1 MNPRSTAVAV
11 LLLLALPLAAA
22 SAADAPA
29 DAIAKARKLVD
40 EGSYEVALGVLRDSL
55 GEHPDDPEL
64 LVELGRTAY
73 AQALEI
79 FRSTSPT
86 LGRLALFDS
95 MKWFERATEA
105 NPDLLDAW
113 RGLGAAAIMAGDF
126 DRAIGAWRRA
136 TEIAPTDGES
146 WYQYGY
152 SLAYRGRFEE
162 SLPAFEAARRLLGPD
177 PRVLLNEGIALASLG
192 RTGEAQAFFLDLVR
206 VEAAAGR
213 TSSSEMQS
221 GLKRLWKIHS
231 DRDDWAGAEAAFAT
245 VAKEFPKLAGG
256 WWYLAHARLNAGKAG
271 PAAEAFAKVT
281 ELQPEW
287 PDGWSRLG
295 EAHLAAGAPD
305 AAAKALDRLVALDKG
320 GTASSDLLLATIRA
334 LVGAD
339 RTPDALALLDR
350 FAAEFPNDPAILERR
365 GDLLFRLGRYADA
378 LLTWRAAA
386 EFDPFGHEVV
396 VKQEKAATALLRTG
410 DIPGELVPRAPRPE
424 EPAGPAAEGEG
435 ETICDFEGSAV
446 YARVNGAATG
456 RRTGDGFRLARKPGT
471 EGMGNLSLTFI
482 PTMDTRPFV
491 SLRFRVRGPAGGALL
506 VLAKDGYD
514 QFEVAPGFVRLTHE
528 TPVELTG
535 DTQVVT
541 LPLDG
546 FVATAPNRQI
556 PMNRARLRALIF
568 EIGAVPP
575 GADADVKLAD
585 EVLFGPVELVRED
598 GTAYTVDDFAGA
610 PAETLFLTTGAA
622 TAFARTLFTA
632 DQVPGFRPDPNT
644 FVTPAIFGDD
654 YDPADVHEGEGSFRM
669 TLPAAGAAAGS
680 LEFNPDRSFD
690 DATAITFWAKGRLG
704 GEKLRVTF
712 TDALDADVGNDA
724 PASAPRLETPAH
736 LLRGHFVLTPGWKR
750 YTIDRADFP
759 DVDFRSL
766 LRITFEFGTPEGNPV
781 GTTIY
786 IDRIA
791 TQA

>member
-1 MNPRSTAVAV
+1 MSRRSTLVAV
-11 LLLLALPLAAA
+11 LLLLAIPTAAA
-22 SAADAPA
+22 TAANAPA
-29 DAIAKARKLVD
+29 DAIARARELVSA
-40 EGSYEVALGVLRDSL
+40 GSYEVALATLRDSL
-55 GEHPDDPEL
+55 EEHPRDPDL

-95 MKWFERATEA
+95 MKWYEQATEA
-105 NPDLLDAW
+105 KPDLLDAW

-136 TEIAPTDGES
+136 VEIDPNDGES
-146 WYQYGY
+146 WYRLGY

-162 SLPAFEAARRLLGPD
+162 SLPAFESARRLLGPA
-177 PRVLLNEGIALASLG
+177 PRILLNEGISLASLG
-192 RTGEAQAFFLDLVR
+192 RRNEAQAFFLDLIR
-206 VEAAAGR
+206 AEAAAGR
-213 TSSSEMQS
+213 TSSADMQS

-231 DRDDWAGAEAAFAT
+231 DRSDWAGAEAAFAT
-245 VAKEFPKLAGG
+245 MAKELPKLAGG

-271 PAAEAFAKVT
+271 AAAKAFAKVT
-281 ELQPEW
+281 ELQPDW

-295 EAHLAAGAPD
+295 DAYLAAGAPD
-305 AAAKALDRLVALDKG
+305 AAAEALDRLAALDRG
-320 GTASSDLLLATIRA
+320 GPASSDLLLATIRA

-350 FAAEFPNDPAILERR
+350 FTADFPDDPVILQRR

-386 EFDPFGHEVV
+386 GLDPFGHEVV

-410 DIPGELVPRAPRPE
+410 DIPGELVPRGPREETPE
-424 EPAGPAAEGEG
+424 RPAGEG
-435 ETICDFEGSAV
+435 ETIFDFEGSTV
-446 YARVNGAATG
+446 FARVNGAATG
-456 RRTGDGFRLARKPGT
+456 NRTGDGFRLVRKPGA

-491 SLRFRVRGPAGGALL
+491 SLRFRVRGPAGRALL
-506 VLAKDGYD
+506 VLAKDGFD
-514 QFEVAPGFVRLTHE
+514 QFEVAPGFVRLTHG

-535 DTQVVT
+535 ETQVVT

-568 EIGAVPP
+568 EIGQVPP
-575 GADADVKLAD
+575 GADGDVTLAE

-598 GTAYTVDDFAGA
+598 GSAFTAEDFAGA
-610 PAETLFLTTGAA
+610 PSETLFLATGAA

-632 DQVPGFRPDPNT
+632 DQIAGFRPDPNT
-644 FVTPAIFGDD
+644 WVTPAIFGED
-654 YDPADVHEGEGSFRM
+654 YDRADVHDGEGSFRL
-669 TLPAAGAAAGS
+669 TLPGPGEAAGS

-704 GEKLRVTF
+704 GEKLRVTL
-712 TDALDADVGNDA
+712 TDSLDADIGNDD

-736 LLRGHFVLTPGWKR
+736 LLGGHFVLTPGWKR

-766 LRITFEFGTPEGNPV
+766 LKITFEFGTPEGNPV

-786 IDRIA
+786 LDSIA
-791 TQA
+791 TQ